1 MRSAHKGE
9 GWMIS
14 FEPHNIPIRWA
25 GVFMSTLK
33 MEKLR
38 PRELKFLAVHHRRS
52 KERDPRS

>member
-1 MRSAHKGE
+1 MRSAHKRE

-14 FEPHNIPIRWA
+14 FEPHNIPVTWA

-38 PRELKFLAVHHRRS
+38 LTELKVLAAHHRMR
-52 KERDPRS
+52 KERDPRF